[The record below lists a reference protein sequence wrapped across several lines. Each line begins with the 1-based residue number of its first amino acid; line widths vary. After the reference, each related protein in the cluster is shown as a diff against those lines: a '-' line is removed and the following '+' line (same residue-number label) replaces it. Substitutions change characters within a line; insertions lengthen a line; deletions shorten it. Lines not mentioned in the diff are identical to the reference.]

1 MGEFEDRV
9 AEIVDAGLLTEHQ
22 AVAYLGREVEHM
34 SRQQIAAHLDCA
46 PNTVDNHR
54 ARAVELVEAAEE
66 TLKLIDDYEEARYP
80 EPADECSKCGSAL
93 AGSYVREAGRP
104 LCWDCADV
112 DRADVEF

>member
-9 AEIVDAGLLTEHQ
+9 EEIADAGLLTERQ
-22 AVAYLGREVEHM
+22 AVAYLGREVDHT
-34 SRQQIAAHLDCA
+34 SRQQIASYLDCA

-66 TLKLIDDYEEARYP
+66 TLELITDYEEGRYP
-80 EPADECSKCGSAL
+80 DPADECGDCGSTL

-112 DRADVEF
+112 DRTDVEF